1 MKEYRSFE
9 EIDRDLKIL
18 KLQNEIDK
26 EEIILNIERTKESL
40 SPMSLLGSLLTSVL
54 QKAIVLKGLA
64 KLMGKKVIDKR

>member
-26 EEIILNIERTKESL
+26 EEVMLSFSRTKEALGPL
-40 SPMSLLGSLLTSVL
+40 SILNSAAQAAKRKAMEIKAMAIAIKNQVL
-54 QKAIVLKGLA
+54 NK
-64 KLMGKKVIDKR
+64 D